1 MSNVEIY
8 DSSNSQLSSDEY
20 SHDEDD
26 DALMDVAVSK
36 QTPAKSAKS
45 KSNDSS
51 PNKTDST
58 STTPRKLSDDLD
70 AAAAAAST
78 KPPASREHTQRQ
90 IKQMQR
96 DNQANLYFKRRSIK
110 WLNQRVTNKTDYMS
124 QLRRALP
131 KIQAQAR
138 RMAEYRA
145 AKRAIE
151 REQQARHQQRRH
163 SGRTPSRS
171 RSRSHTGSLSPELIC
186 LDDTENED
194 SPEKPTD
201 TPAAGN
207 EPQQVASKTPPPFT
221 LQLEIES
228 EATPAENG
236 SVLDEFLT
244 LKPVIAAEPIIEE
257 AAGCNNSIQQQQQQQ
272 DMPELPALDLG
283 YKAAIETRASLDMP
297 LEEATLKRRRSVTP
311 PSTEPHVEKRTKSL
325 PAVDVDDDII
335 EFTPVYATPAKQAPT
350 TAQQVAVAAAAAA
363 AAQLP
368 PPTPPTASPNK
379 PSINQAT
386 VAQLLASRTN
396 TESPSIAPV
405 LKLGS
410 PFTLTPSIDMDFYA
424 QKKTMQ
430 PENMAAISY
439 SLETPTPPVE
449 AMEIVYPNEKS
460 LAAPE
465 CIKTSAAALAQT
477 VSAPAVIQQQ
487 AAHEAHIFATPYA
500 HQQQPPQ
507 PQQPPQQ
514 QQPPHQQQPVQQQQ
528 QPQQQLPPR
537 PKQRSESNSRQTQ
550 TLAAPTSAARNK
562 SSVDLNNS
570 NSDAVFHQRVKELY
584 TELDEIMSDKVR
596 AVKPELKS
604 YGDEKQR
611 IEADIKTLD
620 NLISQKEEEHNRL
633 LHLRCIKEELL
644 ARIER
649 KERILIMKEILPSIL
664 NKNCSTSELYE
675 MHSLLHNEQNAPMPS
690 RRGSSAVEQLINRVE
705 NGLDDIKVLRG
716 ALGLQE
722 KAPSSAE
729 LFMPPPPPQHYET
742 QQLHRRNS
750 VPAMRA
756 SLPPIVGDRSSIYGR
771 STAVHEDYRR
781 EQPEELLGKRNKQQP
796 PQSRYQQLIN
806 ESKQLTGS
814 TTDLAGS
821 SSYRQ
826 QQLQQPQDTRRSQT
840 TPLDNHFDNEMPP
853 KPLYNS
859 SPLATGNQ
867 RKSNDTNKQYNEV
880 HSMYRAELLQ
890 GLESLDRGA
899 NQNNR
904 NSNNNVSKRMGATMN
919 GPEELERRCQHCER
933 YKATYMCAGCQ
944 NQWYCSRECQ
954 VRAWDTHW
962 ESCPN

>member
-51 PNKTDST
+51 PTKTDST

-70 AAAAAAST
+70 ATAAAAST
-78 KPPASREHTQRQ
+78 KPPSNREHTQRQ

-96 DNQANLYFKRRSIK
+96 DIQANLYFKRRSIK
-110 WLNQRVTNKTDYMS
+110 WLNQRVSNKIDYMS

-151 REQQARHQQRRH
+151 RKQQTRQQERRR

-171 RSRSHTGSLSPELIC
+171 HSRSHTGSLSPELIC

-207 EPQQVASKTPPPFT
+207 QPQQQVASKTPPPFT

-244 LKPVIAAEPIIEE
+244 MKPAIAAEPIIEE
-257 AAGCNNSIQQQQQQQ
+257 AAGCNNSIQQQQQQEMQ
-272 DMPELPALDLG
+272 MLPALDLG
-283 YKAAIETRASLDMP
+283 YKAAIESRASLDMP

-311 PSTEPHVEKRTKSL
+311 PSTEPHVDKRTKSL
-325 PAVDVDDDII
+325 PTQDMDDDII
-335 EFTPVYATPAKQAPT
+335 EFSPVYATPAKQAA
-350 TAQQVAVAAAAAA
+350 TAQQVAVAAAA
-363 AAQLP
+363 QLP
-368 PPTPPTASPNK
+368 RPTPPTAPLNK
-379 PSINQAT
+379 PSISQAA
-386 VAQLLASRTN
+386 VAQLLASRSN
-396 TESPSIAPV
+396 TESPSSTSV

-410 PFTLTPSIDMDFYA
+410 PFTLTPSSDMDFYA
-424 QKKTMQ
+424 QKKTMHQ
-430 PENMAAISY
+430 SQAVDMAAISY

-460 LAAPE
+460 LAD
-465 CIKTSAAALAQT
+465 IKTSAEPLAQT
-477 VSAPAVIQQQ
+477 ASAPAVIQQQ

-500 HQQQPPQ
+500 HQQQQ
-507 PQQPPQQ
+507 QQQQPPQQ
-514 QQPPHQQQPVQQQQ
+514 QQPAQQHQQPPQQQPQQAQQQ
-528 QPQQQLPPR
+528 QPAQQQLPPR

-550 TLAAPTSAARNK
+550 TIAAPASAQPRNK

-604 YGDEKQR
+604 YANEKQR

-620 NLISQKEEEHNRL
+620 NLITQKEEEHNRL

-675 MHSLLHNEQNAPMPS
+675 MHALLHNEQNAPMPS
-690 RRGSSAVEQLINRVE
+690 RHGSSAVEQLINRVE
-705 NGLDDIKVLRG
+705 NGLDDLKILRG

-722 KAPSSAE
+722 KSPSCAE
-729 LFMPPPPPQHYET
+729 LSMPPPPPQHYET

-771 STAVHEDYRR
+771 SAAVHEDYRR
-781 EQPEELLGKRNKQQP
+781 EQPEELLGKPNKLQP

-814 TTDLAGS
+814 ATDLAAS

-826 QQLQQPQDTRRSQT
+826 QPPDARRSQT
-840 TPLDNHFDNEMPP
+840 NSLDNHFDNEMPL

-859 SPLATGNQ
+859 SPLAAGNQ

-880 HSMYRAELLQ
+880 HSMYRRAELLQ
-890 GLESLDRGA
+890 GLDSLDRGS
-899 NQNNR
+899 NPNNR
-904 NSNNNVSKRMGATMN
+904 NSNNNISKRMGSTMN
-919 GPEELERRCQHCER
+919 GPEELERRCQQCER